1 MLSFETA
8 TSEQRGEFLQM
19 MRAEM
24 SEYLERTLR
33 SMHMTW
39 ERFVELYHSRGSVFA
54 VYQDGA
60 LAGYYW
66 IEIAERILHLHGI
79 IILPEF
85 RGRGIGAQT
94 LRKLAREYASQVRAI
109 ELGVKDENVRARQ
122 LYEREG
128 FHVVKSLRETGFTVM
143 QKPLSAEHRRTTSSA
158 G

>member
-1 MLSFETA
+1 MLSFELA
-8 TSEQRGEFLQM
+8 TPEQRDEFLQM

-24 SEYLERTLR
+24 SDYLEQTLR
-33 SMHMTW
+33 LMNMTW

-66 IEIAERILHLHGI
+66 IEIAEHILHLHGI
-79 IILPEF
+79 IVLLEF
-85 RGRGIGAQT
+85 RGHGIGTQI
-94 LRKLAREYASQVRAI
+94 LRKLAREHASQVKAI

-128 FHVVKSLRETGFTVM
+128 FRVVKSLREMGFTVM
-143 QKPLSAEHRRTTSSA
+143 QKSVSAE
-158 G
+158 